1 MTFVVGDRILCCP
14 KFHAEVDR
22 HWSGMLQV
30 QSRPAIKRTG
40 RNGEPQSL
48 SSSHSPRVV
57 SYELSHAE
65 PASTA
70 SDFGSVRFTQG
81 SIILGK
87 TLGIRYF
94 AY

>member
-1 MTFVVGDRILCCP
+1 MDC
-14 KFHAEVDR
+14 VDPCEC
-22 HWSGMLQV
+22 HL
-30 QSRPAIKRTG
+30 KRTG

-65 PASTA
+65 PASAA

>member
-1 MTFVVGDRILCCP
+1 
-14 KFHAEVDR
+14 
-22 HWSGMLQV
+22 MLQHGAIATPWDPRTV
-30 QSRPAIKRTG
+30 ASTIKRTG

-65 PASTA
+65 PASAA
-70 SDFGSVRFTQG
+70 SGFGSVRFTQG